1 MDLTDLVVQHLPS
14 KRKSSASGLY
24 INCPMC
30 TMMGESRNDTK
41 FRGGFTK
48 TSGGGFLFHC
58 YNCHYATGW
67 EANGR
72 VSKNLMK
79 FLTRLGIDSRKIP
92 IRLRLLRQN
101 EKVTNVKIDDDKYNV
116 EVEFE
121 SLEFPKGSLSF
132 EAWAEEDDPPA
143 GFYEAFEYLA
153 SRGEPVFD
161 GWKYF
166 WTPSTQFSWNQ
177 RVLIP
182 FYHHGKI
189 VGYTGRIFTDNEKIP
204 KYYSRQ
210 PENYLFNQDKLESD
224 IETIILV
231 EGVLDAISIK
241 GIATLG
247 NTLTQKQINLLNIS
261 KKRIILVPDRN
272 KAGRTLL
279 DQVLDQG
286 WEVSIPDWDRGITDC
301 AAATK
306 KYGRL
311 FTIESI
317 YKAAMTNK
325 MKIKIQF
332 EATRI

>member
-14 KRKSSASGLY
+14 KRKSSATGQY

-30 TMMGESRNDTK
+30 TTMGESRNDTK

-48 TSGGGFLFHC
+48 TPGGGFVYHC

-67 EANGR
+67 ELNGR

-79 FLTRLGIDSRKIP
+79 FLTRLGIDSRKVP
-92 IRLRLLRQN
+92 IGLRLLRQN
-101 EKVTNVKIDDDKYNV
+101 EKVTSAKIDDDKYNV

-121 SLEFPKGSLSF
+121 TEELPKGSLSF
-132 EAWAEEDDPPA
+132 EAWAEEDDPPV

-166 WTPSTQFSWNQ
+166 WTPSKQFSWNQ

-182 FYHHGKI
+182 FYHHRKM
-189 VGYTGRIFTDNEKIP
+189 VGYTGRLFTKNEKVP

-210 PENYLFNQDKLESD
+210 PEDYLFNQDKLESD

-231 EGVLDAISIK
+231 EGILDAISIK

-247 NTLTQKQINLLNIS
+247 NTLTPKQINLLNIS

-279 DQVLDQG
+279 DQVIDQG
-286 WEVSIPDWDRGITDC
+286 WEVSIPDWDRGVDDC
-301 AAATK
+301 AAATE

-311 FTIESI
+311 YILESI